1 MENMN
6 TLEAYETL
14 KKVQFT
20 DEQSREIVRLIAR
33 VHETEPA
40 SRQDLLESESN
51 VRSEMKNTELRLQKE
66 IEDVRLEIRNTELKL
81 SKEIEGVRLEIKN
94 TELKLSK
101 EIEGVRLET
110 KNTELK
116 LSKEIEDVRLEIKEL
131 DAKLSVKLEKIHSDF
146 IRWLIGAAIASGGL
160 LLTALRFMR

>member
-1 MENMN
+1 MIENMN

-20 DEQSREIVRLIAR
+20 DEQSREIVRLVAR

-40 SRQDLLESESN
+40 SRQDLIESESN
-51 VRSEMKNTELRLQKE
+51 VRMEMKNTELRLQKE
-66 IEDVRLEIRNTELKL
+66 IED
-81 SKEIEGVRLEIKN
+81 VRLEIKN

-101 EIEGVRLET
+101 EIEGVRLEI

-146 IRWLIGAAIASGGL
+146 IRWLIGAGIASAGL
-160 LLTALRFMR
+160 LFTALRFMR

>member
-1 MENMN
+1 MIENMN

-20 DEQSREIVRLIAR
+20 DEQSREIVRLVAR

-40 SRQDLLESESN
+40 SRKDLMESESN
-51 VRSEMKNTELRLQKE
+51 VRMEMKNTELRLQ
-66 IEDVRLEIRNTELKL
+66 
-81 SKEIEGVRLEIKN
+81 KEIEGVRLEIKN

-101 EIEGVRLET
+101 EIEGVRLEI

-116 LSKEIEDVRLEIKEL
+116 LSKEIKEL